1 MLKNYFRTALRSLVK
16 NRATSFINLFGLSIG
31 MAAAVFIFLWIQNEV
46 TVDDYQPDHIYRLS
60 YQSGDK
66 TGSYASERTS
76 FPFYLATSKNI
87 PEVTEAV
94 IMSPNAYIGFTFNVN
109 NQLFS
114 EKTSAWVDRNWFN
127 LFNYSFLQGNA
138 ATFEQNPYSIILTES
153 KARKYFGNENAVGKL
168 VKLDT
173 VNYTVAGVVKDNP
186 LNSSFQFDIFL
197 QYDSYLTGTRLQRSR
212 VDWNNSN
219 YIEFVKLRPDA
230 SPKLAAAKMAGI
242 LKRNLP
248 GASDEVMLDPLKEMY
263 FQTGIHSS
271 MPQGNKT
278 ATYIFALLGVLL
290 LATAC
295 INYVNLTTA
304 RASLRAKE
312 VSIRKIAGA
321 GKSHL
326 FLLFLIESL
335 VISFFSL
342 LCALAFVRLLLP
354 LFNSITGKDF
364 ILPLTSVP
372 LWRILSGTLLFATLL
387 NGIYPALL
395 LSSFRP
401 LNVFRG
407 KSLLKIKDGAVR
419 KGLVIFQFALSVLL
433 IMGAMVI
440 YQQLHYIQ
448 STSPGYNISQ
458 VVSLAIPYQSYAR
471 LPDDQRASFSEAMRH
486 EWQTQPGV
494 VGVSTASDEIIDVGN
509 SSGAGNAEWDG
520 KDTTYHQSIARLE
533 VDVDFQKVFGL
544 ELRSGRWFR
553 TGKSDY
559 KNVIINET
567 AETEFNLHKPVVGQR
582 FVWGGDTGQVIGV
595 VKDFHYK
602 SMHNK
607 IGPMV
612 LLNNRGSSYFYFI
625 KIAGGNIPAA
635 LHGIATVWTRY
646 IPAQPFEYNFLD
658 DSFNNLYKTDI
669 KTSRLILI
677 FSLIAIIISAM
688 GLFGLATYTAE
699 RRAREISIR
708 KILGATVQQ
717 ITTLLSKEFILL
729 VLIAILIASPLA
741 WWLMNKWLQDFAYRI
756 NINSWF
762 LIASGGLALFT
773 ALLSVS
779 AQAIKTAIENPVKN
793 LRAE

>member
-1 MLKNYFRTALRSLVK
+1 
-16 NRATSFINLFGLSIG
+16 
-31 MAAAVFIFLWIQNEV
+31 
-46 TVDDYQPDHIYRLS
+46 
-60 YQSGDK
+60 
-66 TGSYASERTS
+66 
-76 FPFYLATSKNI
+76 
-87 PEVTEAV
+87 
-94 IMSPNAYIGFTFNVN
+94 
-109 NQLFS
+109 
-114 EKTSAWVDRNWFN
+114 
-127 LFNYSFLQGNA
+127 
-138 ATFEQNPYSIILTES
+138 
-153 KARKYFGNENAVGKL
+153 
-168 VKLDT
+168 
-173 VNYTVAGVVKDNP
+173 
-186 LNSSFQFDIFL
+186 
-197 QYDSYLTGTRLQRSR
+197 
-212 VDWNNSN
+212 
-219 YIEFVKLRPDA
+219 
-230 SPKLAAAKMAGI
+230 
-242 LKRNLP
+242 
-248 GASDEVMLDPLKEMY
+248 
-263 FQTGIHSS
+263 
-271 MPQGNKT
+271 
-278 ATYIFALLGVLL
+278 
-290 LATAC
+290 
-295 INYVNLTTA
+295 
-304 RASLRAKE
+304 
-312 VSIRKIAGA
+312 
-321 GKSHL
+321 
-326 FLLFLIESL
+326 
-335 VISFFSL
+335 
-342 LCALAFVRLLLP
+342 
-354 LFNSITGKDF
+354 
-364 ILPLTSVP
+364 
-372 LWRILSGTLLFATLL
+372 
-387 NGIYPALL
+387 
-395 LSSFRP
+395 
-401 LNVFRG
+401 
-407 KSLLKIKDGAVR
+407 
-419 KGLVIFQFALSVLL
+419 
-433 IMGAMVI
+433 
-440 YQQLHYIQ
+440 
-448 STSPGYNISQ
+448 
-458 VVSLAIPYQSYAR
+458 
-471 LPDDQRASFSEAMRH
+471 
-486 EWQTQPGV
+486 
-494 VGVSTASDEIIDVGN
+494 VGN

-520 KDTTYHQSIARLE
+520 KDTTYRQSIARLE

-779 AQAIKTAIENPVKN
+779 AQAIKTAIANPVKN